1 MFARIVCALLSFCA
15 RKFPVK
21 SETQEPR
28 KIIAERTYYVKDNS
42 TMRETFIII
51 YPQNNIY
58 KGINNYVTDDLI
70 IFIRDDNE
78 KTPIIHKK

>member
-1 MFARIVCALLSFCA
+1 
-15 RKFPVK
+15 
-21 SETQEPR
+21 
-28 KIIAERTYYVKDNS
+28 
-42 TMRETFIII
+42 MRETFIII